1 MRVLQWL
8 DYGGEGTR
16 MVGLRWSGYYDGW
29 AAVVMVLRRLDCTGE
44 GGKSA
49 TMGGPRWR
57 ECYVSWSEVAMVLLR
72 LG

>member
-1 MRVLQWL
+1 MVRVL
-8 DYGGEGTR
+8 
-16 MVGLRWSGYYDGW
+16 RW
-29 AAVVMVLRRLDCTGE
+29 LDCTGE

-57 ECYVSWSEVAMVLLR
+57 ECYVGWSEVAFVLLR

>member
-1 MRVLQWL
+1 MVRVL
-8 DYGGEGTR
+8 
-16 MVGLRWSGYYDGW
+16 RW
-29 AAVVMVLRRLDCTGE
+29 LDCTGE

-57 ECYVSWSEVAMVLLR
+57 ECYVGWSEVALVLLR